1 MQLPINYTYHSK
13 ALMDV
18 GSFRLIQG
26 YVPPS
31 PPPLAGQTKGINPLT
46 NLSRIPK
53 TLLLTIP
60 LDCYCFLNSL
70 LPKI

>member
-13 ALMDV
+13 ALRDV
-18 GSFRLIQG
+18 GSFRPFKGMSL
-26 YVPPS
+26 S
-31 PPPLAGQTKGINPLT
+31 PTLAGQTKGINPLK

-70 LPKI
+70 LPKV